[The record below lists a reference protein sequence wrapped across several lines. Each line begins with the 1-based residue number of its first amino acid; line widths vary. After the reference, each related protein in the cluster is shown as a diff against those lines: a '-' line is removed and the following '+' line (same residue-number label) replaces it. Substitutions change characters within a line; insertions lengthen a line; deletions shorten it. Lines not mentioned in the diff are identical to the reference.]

1 MSKENSRIIVRATLS
16 GSFHKDPEG
25 LDRLYRELVNNQ
37 CQVLSPRSISFEDSK
52 VLFVK
57 HTVEK
62 DDSVGAIQRHHLQ
75 AISLSDFLWLHAPEG
90 YIGTSTA
97 MEIGYAY
104 HNGTPIFSVDVPHD
118 EMLKHFVI
126 KVPSVFAA
134 IELLRI

>member
-1 MSKENSRIIVRATLS
+1 MNKENSRIIVRVTLS
-16 GSFHKDPEG
+16 GSFHKDQEG
-25 LDRLYRELVNNQ
+25 LDRSYRELVNNQ
-37 CQVLSPRSISFEDSK
+37 CQVLSPRSLAFEDSK

-62 DDSVGAIQRHHLQ
+62 DDSVGVIQRHHLQ
-75 AISLSDFLWLHAPEG
+75 AISLSNFLWLHAPGG

-104 HNGTPIFSVDVPHD
+104 HNGTPIFSDNVPHD
-118 EMLKHFVI
+118 EMLKHFVT

-134 IELLRI
+134 IELLHV